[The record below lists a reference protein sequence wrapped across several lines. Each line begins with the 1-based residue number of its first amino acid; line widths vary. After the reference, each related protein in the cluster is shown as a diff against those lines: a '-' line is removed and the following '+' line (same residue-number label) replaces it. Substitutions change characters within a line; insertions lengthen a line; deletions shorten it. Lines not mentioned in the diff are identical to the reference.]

1 MLAIIAGGEL
11 EQLPG
16 FKRERRLMERT
27 PYGLPEAPI
36 ALGRI
41 GGVETLFLRRHG
53 TKAPR
58 IPSKVN
64 FKANAVALKELGAG
78 AVLSLTVAYALLD
91 GTPPLSLLC
100 PDDLIDYGPGEGRT
114 FALTEQTPF
123 HCPTRSVLYSP
134 DAREAVAR
142 VAKAARLPCPF
153 AGEGVLGS
161 LDGSRHPTGA
171 EAARMVGHGV
181 AAYAMSTAQEP
192 SLFMELG
199 IPFAHLAIV
208 IGPDPADLP
217 ERSSETIK
225 SQSLAACEAFF
236 ARMDKWV
243 DAIA

>member
-11 EQLPG
+11 EELPG

-78 AVLSLTVAYALLD
+78 AVLSLTVAYAL
-91 GTPPLSLLC
+91 
-100 PDDLIDYGPGEGRT
+100 
-114 FALTEQTPF
+114 TEQTPF

-134 DAREAVAR
+134 DARESVAR